1 MYKITK
7 KQWDK
12 FPDSY
17 KSKFVDYQGV
27 MPELVER
34 KTVLGG
40 CVDSSMGTTLLIE
53 GLHFIIIDDE

>member
-1 MYKITK
+1 MYKITR
-7 KQWDK
+7 KQWNN
-12 FPDSY
+12 FPDDY

-27 MPELVER
+27 MPEMVGR

-40 CVDSSMGTTLLIE
+40 CVDPSMGATLLVE